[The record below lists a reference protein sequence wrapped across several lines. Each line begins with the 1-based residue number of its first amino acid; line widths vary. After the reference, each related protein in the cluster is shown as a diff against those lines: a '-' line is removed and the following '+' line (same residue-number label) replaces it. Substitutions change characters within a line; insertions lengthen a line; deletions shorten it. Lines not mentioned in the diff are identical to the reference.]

1 MHVQYPTEL
10 IAVLAVF
17 LGALLI
23 PGALAQTTLQG
34 NDCTAAGAYTL
45 CQNLWGAGE
54 FLYSL
59 CCGSTWANFEMCLQD
74 TGTGSQTTTLRSTN
88 GNSVSWETSYTWA
101 NSPDNVKSC
110 ESFFLVVRVH
120 GNPFNGTPKTPMLA
134 TTPPRA
140 CSCKTSPLRRLAG
153 SGTTSLL
160 RVTSERTYHTK
171 YGLVCLNR
179 AR

>member
-1 MHVQYPTEL
+1 MQYPTEL

-17 LGALLI
+17 LGALPA
-23 PGALAQTTLQG
+23 PGAFAQTSLQG

-54 FLYSL
+54 FLYPL
-59 CCGSTWANFEMCLQD
+59 CCGTTRANHELCLQD
-74 TGTGSQTTTLRSTN
+74 TGTGSQTTTLRSAS

-110 ESFFLVVRVH
+110 EFFIFACVH
-120 GNPFNGTPKTPMLA
+120 GNLFNGTPKTLMWA

-140 CSCKTSPLRRLAG
+140 CSCKTSPLRQRVG
-153 SGTTSLL
+153 SGTTSLIP
-160 RVTSERTYHTK
+160 VTSERTYHTT